1 MSKNFRRGQH
11 VNQGD
16 VIGRVGSTGLR
27 QGLMLLSFLEKRK
40 TGGCTKI
47 KLTRRRTNE

>member
-1 MSKNFRRGQH
+1 MSKILVRRGQH

-16 VIGRVGSTGLR
+16 VGRVGNRLFRTGPSC
-27 QGLMLLSFLEKRK
+27 LLSFLEKRK

-47 KLTRRRTNE
+47 KFPGGENE